1 MWGAACAPA
10 QALACPASRLVRR
23 CSTSAP
29 LRSPAARPSSTQR
42 PAGRRMAVPMAS
54 FEEKLGALPEAG
66 AFVLFK
72 GGTRRDR
79 DGAGGEAGRRAASQ
93 PPPARPC
100 ACKEPSLAS
109 PLCLPAADWCPDCVR
124 STSAVQQAVAA
135 AGAQLLM
142 VDVADQPAGLVGAV
156 VQGRAWR
163 RLAGC
168 CGPSSYPTAWHT
180 LFLACCSTQRHAPLA
195 LLAARLAGSSRTRA
209 ARHTPRHATPAA
221 RRPHLAATQ
230 SKNLACACSLPPPP
244 GWKTPAHPLRSDPR
258 FRLGGIP
265 TLVHWQGGRVAAKL
279 GEPCRG
285 CARTHARAHAT
296 GGRADE

>member
-195 LLAARLAGSSRTRA
+195 LLAGSSRTRA
-209 ARHTPRHATPAA
+209 RTPHATPRHARSA
-221 RRPHLAATQ
+221 
-230 SKNLACACSLPPPP
+230 PPPP
-244 GWKTPAHPLRSDPR
+244 CCHTK
-258 FRLGGIP
+258 
-265 TLVHWQGGRVAAKL
+265 Q
-279 GEPCRG
+279 EPCLRLLPPAP
-285 CARTHARAHAT
+285 ARLEDARAPAALRPALPP
-296 GGRADE
+296 GGHPHPGALAGRPRGRQAG